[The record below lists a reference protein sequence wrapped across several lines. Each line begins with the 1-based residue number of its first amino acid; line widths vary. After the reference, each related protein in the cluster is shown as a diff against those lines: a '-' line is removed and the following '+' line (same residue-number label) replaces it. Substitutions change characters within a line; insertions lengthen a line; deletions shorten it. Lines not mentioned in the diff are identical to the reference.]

1 LTRGGVVPYVCRD
14 FAGVPADS
22 ISRWMRGRKVGECRM
37 AKDDQNN
44 PPSLDDLDA
53 RLRAARDGAERSSG
67 QRPPDKS
74 AASPLVGMAMRA
86 GVELVAGVGVGTAA
100 GYGLDKWLDTS
111 PWLLIVFFLV
121 GAAAGMLNAY
131 RAVSGIGMALGYR
144 RGTDDDASGNG
155 RGGE

>member
-1 LTRGGVVPYVCRD
+1 
-14 FAGVPADS
+14 
-22 ISRWMRGRKVGECRM
+22 M
-37 AKDDQNN
+37 AKDDQTS

-53 RLRAARDGAERSSG
+53 RLRAARDGAERKSGKRAPESASS
-67 QRPPDKS
+67 
-74 AASPLVGMAMRA
+74 SPLVGMAMRA

-111 PWLLIVFFLV
+111 PWLLIVFFLL

-131 RAVSGIGMALGYR
+131 RAVSGLGMALGYR
-144 RGTDDDASGNG
+144 RGADENAPDKG

>member
-1 LTRGGVVPYVCRD
+1 MTQGGVVPYVCRD
-14 FAGVPADS
+14 FAEVSVDS
-22 ISRWMRGRKVGECRM
+22 IWRWMRGRKVDECRM
-37 AKDDQNN
+37 ANDDQKA

-53 RLRAARDGAERSSG
+53 RLRVAREGAERKSG
-67 QRPPDKS
+67 KRAPDS
-74 AASPLVGMAMRA
+74 AASSPLVGMAMRA

-131 RAVSGIGMALGYR
+131 RAISGLGMALGYQ
-144 RGTDDDASGNG
+144 RGTDEDAPGNG

>member
-1 LTRGGVVPYVCRD
+1 
-14 FAGVPADS
+14 
-22 ISRWMRGRKVGECRM
+22 M
-37 AKDDQNN
+37 AKDDQKA
-44 PPSLDDLDA
+44 PPSLDNLDA
-53 RLRAARDGAERSSG
+53 RLRVARDQAERKSGKRAPDNASS
-67 QRPPDKS
+67 
-74 AASPLVGMAMRA
+74 SPLVGMAMRA

-131 RAVSGIGMALGYR
+131 RAVSGLGMVLGYR
-144 RGTDDDASGNG
+144 RGADDDASGNG

>member
-1 LTRGGVVPYVCRD
+1 
-14 FAGVPADS
+14 
-22 ISRWMRGRKVGECRM
+22 M
-37 AKDDQNN
+37 AKDDQE
-44 PPSLDDLDA
+44 PPVSLDDLDA
-53 RLRAARDGAERSSG
+53 RLRKARDGAERKSG
-67 QRPPDKS
+67 KRAPDS
-74 AASPLVGMAMRA
+74 VSSPLVGMAMRA

-131 RAVSGIGMALGYR
+131 RAVSGLGMALGYR
-144 RGTDDDASGNG
+144 RGADDDASGNG

>member
-14 FAGVPADS
+14 FAGVSADS
-22 ISRWMRGRKVGECRM
+22 ISRWTRGRKVDECRM
-37 AKDDQNN
+37 AKDDQNT

-67 QRPPDKS
+67 KREPDNAS
-74 AASPLVGMAMRA
+74 TSPLVGMAMRA

-131 RAVSGIGMALGYR
+131 RAVSGLGMALGYR
-144 RGTDDDASGNG
+144 RGTDEDAPGNG

>member
-1 LTRGGVVPYVCRD
+1 
-14 FAGVPADS
+14 
-22 ISRWMRGRKVGECRM
+22 M
-37 AKDDQNN
+37 AKDDQTS

-53 RLRAARDGAERSSG
+53 RLRAARDGAERKSGKRAPESASS
-67 QRPPDKS
+67 
-74 AASPLVGMAMRA
+74 SPLVGMAMRA

-111 PWLLIVFFLV
+111 PGLLIVFFLL

-131 RAVSGIGMALGYR
+131 RAVSGLGMALGYR
-144 RGTDDDASGNG
+144 RGADENAPDKG